1 VLPAER
7 PMYLCIVNT
16 KLLVLVTIVVIAD
29 PPEVADKVNVDVPLV
44 AIMKYV
50 VPVITPGNGVVTN
63 VNPVVAPKV
72 FVIEDPPEV
81 AAKEK
86 VVVPFVAE
94 M

>member
-1 VLPAER
+1 
-7 PMYLCIVNT
+7 M
-16 KLLVLVTIVVIAD
+16 LVIIVVIAD
-29 PPEVADKVNVDVPLV
+29 PPEVADNVNVDVPLV

-50 VPVITPGNGVVTN
+50 VPVITPGNGVVIN

-81 AAKEK
+81 AAKEN
-86 VVVPFVAE
+86 VVVPLVAE